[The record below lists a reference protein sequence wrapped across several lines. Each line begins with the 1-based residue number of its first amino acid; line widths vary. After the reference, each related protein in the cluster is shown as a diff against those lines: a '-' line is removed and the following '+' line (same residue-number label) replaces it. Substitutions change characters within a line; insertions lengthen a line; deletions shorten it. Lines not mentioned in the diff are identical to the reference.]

1 MLALPESGPY
11 GDEGGVTAT
20 RRMYRLVRTGPCCCT
35 REFDEAKTGRSS
47 PVGIEATSR
56 LTQEQRTLVLKD
68 IKVWLSSNQAGYPPD
83 RLIAGALRSG
93 LCGGPPIS
101 QPLAERESAAWVLF
115 LHGVVLYSL

>member
-1 MLALPESGPY
+1 MPQDLKSQVANPPGPSPQR
-11 GDEGGVTAT
+11 GW
-20 RRMYRLVRTGPCCCT
+20 TG
-35 REFDEAKTGRSS
+35 
-47 PVGIEATSR
+47 VGIEATSR

-68 IKVWLSSNQAGYPPD
+68 IKVWLSSNLAGYPPD

-93 LCGGPPIS
+93 LGGGPPIS